1 MTPESAS
8 SGIPEPGPSGSADG
22 AAPAPEPGSRVS
34 DYDYELP
41 PGRIAQYPV
50 KYRDDSRLL
59 VLERAGL
66 PLRHLR
72 FRDIVTLVPS
82 GDLLVVNESRVLPV
96 RLLGRKPTGAPSEI
110 LLLRPVGEVGEGAL
124 DTAGGPSGGV
134 RGSGVTAGLGDA
146 KLWEALV
153 RPGGKLKPGRRVE
166 VAPELEVEILDST
179 PDGGRIVRL
188 VTDLSGEEALH
199 RFGHMPL
206 PPYLER
212 QDEPL
217 DRERYQTIYATD
229 PGSVAAPTAGLHFT
243 DRLLDEMAL
252 RGVGLAR
259 VTLHVGVGTF
269 RPVESEDPARHR
281 MHTETYQVSREAAE
295 AVNRCRASGG
305 KVWAVGTTVVRT
317 LESAAGEDGRVR
329 PGTGATHLF
338 IHPPY
343 RFKAVDRLITN
354 FHYPR
359 STLLMLVAAFAG
371 YELTMEAYRVAM
383 AGEYRFYSYGDAMA
397 IL

>member
-1 MTPESAS
+1 MTLEDLPLGS
-8 SGIPEPGPSGSADG
+8 SGSSPSGSDARFST
-22 AAPAPEPGSRVS
+22 PPIPGSRVS
-34 DYDYELP
+34 DYEYELP
-41 PGRIAQYPV
+41 PGRIARYPV
-50 KYRDDSRLL
+50 KDRDESRLL
-59 VLERAGL
+59 VVDRGGG
-66 PLRHLR
+66 PIRHLR
-72 FRDIVTLVPS
+72 FRNLVELVPP

-110 LLLRPVGEVGEGAL
+110 LLLRPVGEGSSSHEG
-124 DTAGGPSGGV
+124 
-134 RGSGVTAGLGDA
+134 

-166 VAPELEVEILDST
+166 VAPDLEVEILDST

-188 VTDLSGEEALH
+188 VTDLPGEEAIH
-199 RFGHMPL
+199 RFGRVPL

-212 QDEPL
+212 EDEAL
-217 DRERYQTIYATD
+217 DRERYQTVYARD

-243 DRLLDEMAL
+243 DHLLDELAV
-252 RGVGLAR
+252 RGVGIAR

-269 RPVESEDPARHR
+269 RPVESEDPAHHR
-281 MHTETYQVSREAAE
+281 MHTETYQVPREAAE
-295 AVNRCRASGG
+295 AVNRCRATGG
-305 KVWAVGTTVVRT
+305 RVWAVGTTVVRT

-329 PGTGATHLF
+329 PGCKETHLF
-338 IHPPY
+338 IRPPY

-354 FHYPR
+354 FHLPR

-371 YELTMEAYRVAM
+371 YEKTMEAYRAAM